1 MTALTYSENLNAAL
15 EAPELDPQHL
25 LVANELLCGKSIPSI
40 SESTGLSTD
49 QVTAIVERSEIRRYV
64 DAVYMSQG
72 YLNRVRRMQ
81 IINRVVDEKLAEAA
95 ETGVWSKRDLLDW
108 MKLLNDMDKDS
119 RPKAPTTAVQVNHQT
134 NNYTTLMQDLF
145 QKDDDA

>member
-1 MTALTYSENLNAAL
+1 
-15 EAPELDPQHL
+15 
-25 LVANELLCGKSIPSI
+25 
-40 SESTGLSTD
+40 
-49 QVTAIVERSEIRRYV
+49 
-64 DAVYMSQG
+64 
-72 YLNRVRRMQ
+72 MQ

-108 MKLLNDMDKDS
+108 MKLLNDMDKES
-119 RPKAPTTAVQVNHQT
+119 RPKAPTTAVQVNHNT

>member
-40 SESTGLSTD
+40 AETTGLSTD

-81 IINRVVDEKLAEAA
+81 IINRVVDEKLAEVA

-108 MKLLNDMDKDS
+108 MKLLNDMDKES
-119 RPKAPTTAVQVNHQT
+119 RPKAPTTAVQVNHNT

>member
-40 SESTGLSTD
+40 AESTGLSTD